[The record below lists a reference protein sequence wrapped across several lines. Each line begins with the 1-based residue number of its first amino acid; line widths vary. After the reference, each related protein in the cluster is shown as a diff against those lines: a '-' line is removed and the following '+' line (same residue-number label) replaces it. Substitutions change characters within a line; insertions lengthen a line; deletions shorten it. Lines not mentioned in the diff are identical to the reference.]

1 MLLSKPITV
10 GETVSIKLI
19 TGEELIARLEE
30 ENNDNVKLT
39 KPLLVTV
46 GPQGLGMM
54 PFMFL
59 NGSDTVSIK
68 QTLVLAM
75 GIAKQ
80 DAADARARK
89 KISDMGYKK
98 GGSVSSA
105 SRRADGIATK
115 GKTRGKMV

>member
-1 MLLSKPITV
+1 MLLSKPVTL

-30 ENNDNVKLT
+30 DSSEHVKLT

-59 NGSDTVSIK
+59 NGSDTVTIK
-68 QTLVLAM
+68 QGHVLAM
-75 GIAKQ
+75 GVAKK
-80 DAADARARK
+80 DAADQY
-89 KISDMGYKK
+89 IQGTT
-98 GGSVSSA
+98 
-105 SRRADGIATK
+105 GIALA
-115 GKTRGKMV
+115 